1 MTAKIKLNA
10 ASGGGSFSL
19 QAPSSSSN
27 NRVITLPDLA
37 DGTLVTSES
46 TLDATK
52 LSGNL
57 PALNGSA
64 LTNLPASGK
73 ILQVIHAFTTT
84 FFSTTSSTLAD
95 IGLSASITPSSSS
108 NKVLAF
114 GNIGGIETS
123 GDNYGQGAFL
133 RDSTTI
139 IADLDRGIG
148 FTGDSTRQFTNA
160 PFFILDSPSSTS
172 SLTYKLQFRI
182 PAGGGTITTQTNGSR
197 STITLM
203 EVAA

>member
-1 MTAKIKLNA
+1 MALNINGTTGI
-10 ASGGGSFSL
+10 SGVDGSVS
-19 QAPSSSSN
+19 A
-27 NRVITLPDLA
+27 
-37 DGTLVTSES
+37 
-46 TLDATK
+46 
-52 LSGNL
+52 
-57 PALNGSA
+57 PALTGTDSNTGITFPSA
-64 LTNLPASGK
+64 DTIKFSTGGVERIVINNSGISGTGILTSGGK

-84 FFSTTSSTLAD
+84 TFTTTSDTLAD

-108 NKVLAF
+108 NKVFAF

-148 FTGDSTRQFTNA
+148 FTGDATRQFTNA

>member
-10 ASGGGSFSL
+10 ASGGGSISI

-27 NRVITLPDLA
+27 NRVISLPDIA
-37 DGTLVTSES
+37 DGTMVTSES

-64 LTNLPASGK
+64 LTNIDGGK

-84 FFSTTSSTLAD
+84 VFTTTSSTFAD

-108 NKVLAF
+108 NKVFAF

-123 GDNYGQGAFL
+123 GNNYGHGAFL

-148 FTGDSTRQFTNA
+148 YTADSGRAGTNSS
-160 PFFILDSPSSTS
+160 FFILDSPSSTS

-182 PAGGGTITTQTNGSR
+182 PAGGGTITTQTNSSR
-197 STITLM
+197 SAITLM
-203 EVAA
+203 EVAV

>member
-1 MTAKIKLNA
+1 MSKIQANQIQHTQNGA
-10 ASGGGSFSL
+10 AVF
-19 QAPSSSSN
+19 
-27 NRVITLPDLA
+27 TLP
-37 DGTLVTSES
+37 TS
-46 TLDATK
+46 D
-52 LSGNL
+52 
-57 PALNGSA
+57 GSA
-64 LTNLPASGK
+64 NQLLKTDGSGALSFGSGGK
-73 ILQVIHAFTTT
+73 ILQVIHASTITT
-84 FFSTTSSTLAD
+84 FTTTSSTLAD

-148 FTGDSTRQFTNA
+148 YTGDSTRQFTNA

-182 PAGGGTITTQTNGSR
+182 PAGGGTITTQTNGSP

>member
-1 MTAKIKLNA
+1 MSLEL
-10 ASGGGSFSL
+10 SGTTGVKGVAGSVS
-19 QAPSSSSN
+19 APSIVGDDTNTGISFPAADTIKFSTGGVERIVIN
-27 NRVITLPDLA
+27 NSGIS
-37 DGTLVTSES
+37 GTGILTS
-46 TLDATK
+46 
-52 LSGNL
+52 G
-57 PALNGSA
+57 
-64 LTNLPASGK
+64 GK

>member
-1 MTAKIKLNA
+1 MALNITGTTGI
-10 ASGGGSFSL
+10 SGVDGSVS
-19 QAPSSSSN
+19 A
-27 NRVITLPDLA
+27 
-37 DGTLVTSES
+37 
-46 TLDATK
+46 
-52 LSGNL
+52 
-57 PALNGSA
+57 PALTGTDSNTGITFPSA
-64 LTNLPASGK
+64 DTIKFSTGGVERIVINNSGISGTGILTSGGK

-84 FFSTTSSTLAD
+84 LFTTTSSTLAD

-108 NKVLAF
+108 NKVFAF

-123 GDNYGQGAFL
+123 GNNYGQGAFL

-148 FTGDSTRQFTNA
+148 YTADSTRQFTNA

-197 STITLM
+197 STITLF
-203 EVAA
+203 EVAPN